1 LLPLLLSSSSLQ
13 TFRNLPTDS
22 SRCSL
27 VHDGSVRRQPIL
39 LLLCSRAMPT
49 GADDG
54 ILLLSS
60 RKVVRRMYSIVS
72 LHPADYSPSLDCS
85 FAYRPSFPF
94 NHVLLSDPSAFGW
107 SAATLEWLATWLLLW
122 PEDGRMTK
130 EDIKGVYD
138 VSSSAFF
145 SPFVCALSCSF
156 SRLTSFVF
164 CLCLLPY
171 VHFRGSGL
179 NLLPD
184 RREAKNQGNC
194 RQARSR
200 RPSGADRSSEWSD
213 KGQRDPSKEEG
224 RSLSSICRLFFR
236 FIYMLLIPIRSL
248 SRSLP

>member
-1 LLPLLLSSSSLQ
+1 ML
-13 TFRNLPTDS
+13 
-22 SRCSL
+22 
-27 VHDGSVRRQPIL
+27 
-39 LLLCSRAMPT
+39 T

-164 CLCLLPY
+164 CL
-171 VHFRGSGL
+171 
-179 NLLPD
+179 PD

-213 KGQRDPSKEEG
+213 KGQRDPSKEES